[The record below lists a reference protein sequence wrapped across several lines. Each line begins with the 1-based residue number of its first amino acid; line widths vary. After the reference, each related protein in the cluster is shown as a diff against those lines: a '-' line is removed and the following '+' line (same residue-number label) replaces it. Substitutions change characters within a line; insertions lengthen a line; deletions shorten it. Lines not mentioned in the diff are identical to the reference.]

1 MPPSFTLAPS
11 CFHNTITSG
20 QTVITVGARKMPP
33 TSEESHSKKAFAKAF
48 DRAKKRK
55 QIPIINNE
63 DTVKDDLAPKPK
75 KKKTRPPK
83 KRAGSTSAAGGATPQ
98 KKVLSREALDLSFQL
113 KECSKNKN
121 LAEALSLFW
130 DKNKEGIRDQ
140 FHASIAIDCCARCGA
155 LDEINRILKSLKE
168 PASVETNTG
177 AMKGYCHGGDMR
189 AASQLF
195 DAMLKAKSVKRK
207 PNIRTLNTLL
217 RGCLWTA
224 ATMNTDDQ
232 ICGGVV
238 TAESAW
244 GLYEKEMATR
254 VNEEQNSSPPSY
266 EYTICLL
273 CQALCTDE
281 AEKRINAFQT
291 VCDIRISK
299 KQIVGGD
306 QSSLETLA
314 ISYSALARAKA
325 LLGDKDGALDACTLA
340 RRMMKASGER
350 QFALENKS
358 LDGGER
364 GAVGGSKRGWK
375 DTTDERRN
383 VSNTKFRDHRM
394 SELEMNIQTLVELCQ
409 SPQFP
414 PPKDLL
420 ATRMTNGLF
429 YFSGGGT
436 TQINDQTLSG
446 EGFNSEASQS
456 DPKEQKDREMSRAR
470 HLRRQVANS
479 SWLSFGLKAAV
490 ALSGIDVKLSKDFL
504 RMKDSERLFRLV
516 AKNPKAI
523 QDNGHIDFG
532 AIFPENINNIDIEL
546 GSGYGEWIVNQAAL
560 MPDRNHVA
568 VELRADRVH
577 QIFAKGMLHP
587 AGALQNL
594 AVVGDDCSAFLSER
608 VKPKS
613 VSTIFANHPEPP
625 TQVQGKSDRDLQAI
639 MEGGPEPAH
648 MLCSKTLIAAGNLLQ
663 DSKSSSGGGRIII
676 VTDNVNY
683 GRLICATVVRMNR
696 QNLSALRSCDISPKA
711 LGLRELESFSLD
723 DSRPRNGRVLLLE
736 GQPSHKIGHSVPRE
750 SEKGGGSS
758 YFDRLWRTGAC
769 GHASNRERYI
779 LVLELHS

>member
-1 MPPSFTLAPS
+1 MPPA
-11 CFHNTITSG
+11 
-20 QTVITVGARKMPP
+20 AR
-33 TSEESHSKKAFAKAF
+33 ESHSKKAFAKAF

-55 QIPIINNE
+55 QIPSSNE
-63 DTVKDDLAPKPK
+63 DAEKGDLAPKPK

-83 KRAGSTSAAGGATPQ
+83 KRPGSTTTGNATPQ

-130 DKNKEGIRDQ
+130 DKSKEGIRDQ

-155 LDEINRILKSLKE
+155 LDEITRILKSLKE
-168 PASVETNTG
+168 PASVEANTG

-189 AASQLF
+189 QASQLF
-195 DAMLKAKSVKRK
+195 DAMLKAKSAKRK

-224 ATMNTDDQ
+224 ATLNTDDQ

-244 GLYEKEMATR
+244 GLYEKGIAAR
-254 VNEEQNSSPPSY
+254 ANEEQNASPPSY

-273 CQALCTDE
+273 CQALRTDE

-291 VCDIRISK
+291 LCDIRKNK
-299 KQIVGGD
+299 KKIVGGD

-325 LLGDKDGALDACTLA
+325 LLGDKDGALVDCKSA
-340 RRMMKASGER
+340 RRMMKASGEQ
-350 QFALENKS
+350 QFAVGSITS
-358 LDGGER
+358 LVGEHR
-364 GAVGGSKRGWK
+364 AAGGSKRGWK
-375 DTTDERRN
+375 ETSDERRN
-383 VSNTKFRDHRM
+383 ASNAKFRDHRM
-394 SELEMNIQTLVELCQ
+394 SELEMNLQALVELCQ
-409 SPQFP
+409 SSQFP

-436 TQINDQTLSG
+436 TQMNDHTSTTSAKVCTHKTPQ
-446 EGFNSEASQS
+446 N
-456 DPKEQKDREMSRAR
+456 DPKTQKDRDMSRAR
-470 HLRRQVANS
+470 HFRRQVANS

-504 RMKDSERLFRLV
+504 RMKDSERVFRLV

-523 QDNGHIDFG
+523 QDDCHIDFD
-532 AIFPENINNIDIEL
+532 AIFPENNKCIDIEL

-577 QIFAKGMLHP
+577 QIFAKGVLHP

-613 VSTIFANHPEPP
+613 VSTVFANHPEPP

-639 MEGGPEPAH
+639 MEGGGEPAH
-648 MLCSKTLIAAGNLLQ
+648 MLCSKTLIAAGKLLQ
-663 DSKSSSGGGRIII
+663 DSNSPSGRGRIVI

-696 QNLSALRSCDISPKA
+696 QNMSSLRSCETNPTG
-711 LGLRELESFSLD
+711 LGLRELERFLLD
-723 DSRPRNGRVLLLE
+723 ESRPGSGRVLLLA
-736 GQPSHKIGHSVPRE
+736 GQPSQKIGHSGPKE
-750 SEKGGGSS
+750 SEKGKGSS

-779 LVLELHS
+779 LVLELPS